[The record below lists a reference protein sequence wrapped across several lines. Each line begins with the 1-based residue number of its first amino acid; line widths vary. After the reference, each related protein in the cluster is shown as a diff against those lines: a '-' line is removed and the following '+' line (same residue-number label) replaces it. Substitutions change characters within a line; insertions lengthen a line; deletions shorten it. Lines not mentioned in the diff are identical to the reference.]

1 MALAGFVASLI
12 FLLLSGMMRYW
23 LKVRAKSHEVLES
36 LEVLKRPF
44 RKSLHSQTVCF

>member
-1 MALAGFVASLI
+1 VASAGFVASLN

-36 LEVLKRPF
+36 FEV
-44 RKSLHSQTVCF
+44 